1 MRVAF
6 MHRRLAG
13 GGTEADLRRLAA
25 GLARRGHDVHVFCA
39 GGGGVLPGVTLHR
52 VPIVRA
58 GRFARLVSFAFAA
71 PRLVARERWDVVVG
85 FGRTARQ
92 DVVRVGGGTHRTYL
106 ARMRAAGLRRAP
118 LGPYHRAILWHERRQ
133 LAPGGHRRVL
143 AVSARV
149 RDEVA
154 GDYGVPRERIAV
166 IYNGVDLERFHPA
179 ERALLGPAVRRE
191 LGVEDGTRLCVAIGT
206 GFRRKGF
213 DLLLGLWRT
222 APPPHAVLALVGG
235 DERLGAY
242 RREASRL
249 AGRVAVTGPRDDV
262 AALLAAADVVCVPS
276 RQEAFGNV
284 VLEACAAGVPVVTSR
299 RTGAAELL
307 DGPLAALVVDDPEDL
322 EALGAALARAL
333 GPEGPTFG
341 HAARRLAE
349 RLPWDAH
356 LERVETFL
364 AEVARER

>member
-1 MRVAF
+1 
-6 MHRRLAG
+6 
-13 GGTEADLRRLAA
+13 
-25 GLARRGHDVHVFCA
+25 
-39 GGGGVLPGVTLHR
+39 
-52 VPIVRA
+52 
-58 GRFARLVSFAFAA
+58 AA

-118 LGPYHRAILWHERRQ
+118 LGPYHRAILWLERRQ

-249 AGRVAVTGPRDDV
+249 AGPRAPPSATRRDGWPSGCRGTRTSSAWRRSSRRWRVSGDPRPSLIRGGLRAWLAPGVRLADV
-262 AALLAAADVVCVPS
+262 APGGDPDRLLTRPDCEVVKL
-276 RQEAFGNV
+276 Q
-284 VLEACAAGVPVVTSR
+284 
-299 RTGAAELL
+299 
-307 DGPLAALVVDDPEDL
+307 
-322 EALGAALARAL
+322 
-333 GPEGPTFG
+333 
-341 HAARRLAE
+341 
-349 RLPWDAH
+349 
-356 LERVETFL
+356 
-364 AEVARER
+364 

>member
-1 MRVAF
+1 MRVAL
-6 MHRRLAG
+6 MHRRIAG
-13 GGTEADLRRLAA
+13 GGTETDLRRLAA
-25 GLARRGHDVHVFCA
+25 GLTTRRHDVHVFCA
-39 GGGGVLPGVTLHR
+39 RPGPVPPGVTLRR
-52 VPIVRA
+52 VPVVRG
-58 GRFARLVSFAFAA
+58 GRLARLVSFAFAA

-85 FGRTARQ
+85 FGRTPRQ

-106 ARMRAAGLRRAP
+106 ARMRAAGLRPPA
-118 LGPYHRAILWHERRQ
+118 LGPYHRAILWLERRQ
-133 LAPGGHRRVL
+133 FAPGGHRRVL
-143 AVSARV
+143 TVSARA

-154 GDYGVPRERIAV
+154 GDYGVPRERMAV
-166 IYNGVDLERFHPA
+166 IYNGVDAERFHPA
-179 ERALLGPAVRRE
+179 GRPVLGPLVRRE
-191 LGVEDGTRLCVAIGT
+191 LGVEDGMRLCVAIGT

-213 DLLLGLWRT
+213 DLLLALWRT
-222 APPPHAVLALVGG
+222 AAPAHTVLALVGG

-249 AGRVAVTGPRDDV
+249 AGRVVVTGPREDV
-262 AALLAAADVVCVPS
+262 VPLLAAADVVCAPS

-299 RTGAAELL
+299 RAGAAELL

-322 EALGAALARAL
+322 DALGAALARAL
-333 GPEGPTFG
+333 GPEGPSFG
-341 HAARRLAE
+341 RAARRLAE

-356 LERVETFL
+356 LERVETLF